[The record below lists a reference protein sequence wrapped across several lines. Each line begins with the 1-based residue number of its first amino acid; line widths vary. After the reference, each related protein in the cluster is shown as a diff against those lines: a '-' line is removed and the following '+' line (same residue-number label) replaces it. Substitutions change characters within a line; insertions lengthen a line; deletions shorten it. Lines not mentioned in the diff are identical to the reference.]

1 MGIIANFGSFEKPLT
16 LTNKS
21 AEFSLNVFTEFSD
34 KNIINLNR
42 IFEPATFC
50 VRDQDGITAPEK
62 HR

>member
-16 LTNKS
+16 LRNKS
-21 AEFSLNVFTEFSD
+21 AEFSLNVFTE
-34 KNIINLNR
+34 NLNR

-50 VRDQDGITAPEK
+50 VRDQDGITAPGK